1 MGSAPWGRCASGS
14 EARGYGPRST
24 RSGLAPPGEMA
35 VPDRADEVKCFGR
48 HKGGVLR
55 DGVILSVEPLPM
67 PHSTRNKIPASA
79 NEASST

>member
-1 MGSAPWGRCASGS
+1 
-14 EARGYGPRST
+14 
-24 RSGLAPPGEMA
+24 MA